1 MATKLSESTE
11 LQVPVK
17 NLIGMV
23 AAAATATWLYFG
35 VIERLNNIEHS
46 IAMIKSEQKLNSEF
60 RIRWPRGELGS
71 LPADSRQDML
81 LEHLQNE
88 LDHFRSQIEKGEA
101 PFDVQQKLNIEF
113 IERRLTNLENSA
125 KPKK

>member
-1 MATKLSESTE
+1 
-11 LQVPVK
+11 
-17 NLIGMV
+17 MV

>member
-1 MATKLSESTE
+1 MATKLNESTE

-35 VIERLNNIEHS
+35 VIERLNSLEHS
-46 IAMIKSEQKLNSEF
+46 LDMVKQEQQLNSEF
-60 RIRWPRGELGS
+60 RIKWPRGELGA
-71 LPADSRQDML
+71 LPADARQEML
-81 LEHLQNE
+81 IEHLQGE
-88 LDHFRSQIEKGEA
+88 LDHFRSQIENGEA

-113 IERRLTNLENSA
+113 IERRLTEVE
-125 KPKK
+125 KKIQGKK

>member
-1 MATKLSESTE
+1 
-11 LQVPVK
+11 
-17 NLIGMV
+17 MV

-35 VIERLNNIEHS
+35 VIERLNSIEHS
-46 IAMIKSEQKLNSEF
+46 IVMIKSEQKLNSEF